1 MQIKTTYKGLTGKEL
16 LSYVSDNGS
25 AVNVQGMALVIIPRT
40 LPFANQAVIAT
51 NDEATHVSVQGR
63 FDNKAV
69 LVRI

>member
-16 LSYVSDNGS
+16 LSYVSDS
-25 AVNVQGMALVIIPRT
+25 DSTVNVQGEMLEIIPRT
-40 LPFANQAVIAT
+40 LPFANQAEIAT

-63 FDNKAV
+63 FDSRAV